1 VSSRV
6 PVTLSADE
14 KAEVRRRAAA
24 HGISMSAYMR
34 TAALATY
41 GAPEDDVEVIWSS
54 LPQSRKEGVIR
65 WLYGLRR
72 KEVPDG
78 QASLLEDLDGQPLP

>member
-1 VSSRV
+1 MSSRV

-24 HGISMSAYMR
+24 HGLSMSAYLR
-34 TAALATY
+34 TTALATY
-41 GAPEDDVEVIWSS
+41 GPEDDVEAIWSS

-65 WLYGLRR
+65 WLYGVRR

-78 QASLLEDLDGQPLP
+78 QASLLDDLDHGQPLP